1 MPNIAV
7 CFFCKLTILN
17 KMRKRELTWS
27 IKCDYNVNVSTEYRI
42 RNEKTN
48 GGDGVKISTSLSIQ
62 YDNIFSP
69 FPGRDWAEGL
79 QWVRGSGFDAVEI
92 ILSDPALIDRRALER
107 QLERLNLPVSTIST
121 GQAMG
126 LEGLS
131 LCSASRAVRD
141 GTLARLREDIDLSVS
156 LGRPHVTVG
165 LIRGRGGELDVQTER
180 ELLADSLKRIVEYA
194 QRQGVMLNLEPI
206 NRYECRHLNA
216 SVSALEL
223 IRQIGSPSCMG
234 VLYDTFHSNIEDAD
248 MCQSIH
254 QLKGWISNVHL
265 ADSNRRLPGEGHIDF
280 AAIRRQL
287 EEDGYTGYAA
297 LEVLNT
303 PSADHIRQHAGEA
316 ARTFLNMQDEK
327 GEGA

>member
-1 MPNIAV
+1 M
-7 CFFCKLTILN
+7 
-17 KMRKRELTWS
+17 
-27 IKCDYNVNVSTEYRI
+27 
-42 RNEKTN
+42 
-48 GGDGVKISTSLSIQ
+48 KISTSLSIQ

-69 FPGRDWAEGL
+69 FPGRDWTEGL
-79 QWVRGSGFDAVEI
+79 QWVRRSGFDAVEL
-92 ILSDPALIDRRALER
+92 ILSDPALLDRRALER
-107 QLERLNLPVSTIST
+107 LDLPVSTIST

-165 LIRGRGGELDVQTER
+165 LIRGRGGELDMQTER
-180 ELLADSLKRIVEYA
+180 ELLADSLKRIAEYA
-194 QRQGVMLNLEPI
+194 QQQGVMLNLEPI
-206 NRYECRHLNA
+206 NRYECGHLNA

-223 IRQIGSPSCMG
+223 IRQIGNPSCMG

-248 MCQSIH
+248 MCQAIH

-287 EEDGYTGYAA
+287 EADGYAGYAA
-297 LEVLNT
+297 LEVLNA
-303 PSADHIRQHAGEA
+303 PSAAHIREYAGETVRA
-316 ARTFLNMQDEK
+316 FLK
-327 GEGA
+327 K

>member
-1 MPNIAV
+1 M
-7 CFFCKLTILN
+7 
-17 KMRKRELTWS
+17 
-27 IKCDYNVNVSTEYRI
+27 
-42 RNEKTN
+42 N
-48 GGDGVKISTSLSIQ
+48 GGAVVKISTSLSIQ

-69 FPGRDWAEGL
+69 FPGRDWTEGL
-79 QWVRGSGFDAVEI
+79 QWVRRSGFDAVEL
-92 ILSDPALIDRRALER
+92 ILSDPALLDRRALER
-107 QLERLNLPVSTIST
+107 QLERLDLPVSTIST

-165 LIRGRGGELDVQTER
+165 LIRGRGGELDMQTER
-180 ELLADSLKRIVEYA
+180 ELLADSLKRIAEYA
-194 QRQGVMLNLEPI
+194 QQQGVMLNLEPI
-206 NRYECRHLNA
+206 NRYECGHLNA

-223 IRQIGSPSCMG
+223 IRQIGNPSCMG

-248 MCQSIH
+248 MCQAIH

-287 EEDGYTGYAA
+287 EADGYAGYAA
-297 LEVLNT
+297 LEVLNA
-303 PSADHIRQHAGEA
+303 PSAAHIREYAGETVRA
-316 ARTFLNMQDEK
+316 FLK
-327 GEGA
+327 K